1 MYKIPGYQYRAENKS
16 CSTMGAP
23 PTVLLLVILA
33 WTAHLNLGGNIVW
46 PSNGH
51 PMMGSASD
59 NTTMA
64 HTRKAIDETK
74 ISVDGVS
81 CTEIVCLFREPN
93 HSRPEGWTADQF
105 LNAFCKC
112 KGEMEM
118 ERRKPEELK
127 CQGNSSWHNFVVE
140 MIVQNIGKLC
150 YRLQNS
156 WKYWRTEELFLP
168 LQIFNIL

>member
-1 MYKIPGYQYRAENKS
+1 MASSFGPQ
-16 CSTMGAP
+16 MG
-23 PTVLLLVILA
+23 TQWQWWGL
-33 WTAHLNLGGNIVW
+33 
-46 PSNGH
+46 
-51 PMMGSASD
+51 D
-59 NTTMA
+59 NHTMA
-64 HTRKAIDETK
+64 QTRKAIDETK
-74 ISVDGVS
+74 ISVDGVG
-81 CTEIVCLFREPN
+81 CTEIVCLFREPH
-93 HSRPEGWTADQF
+93 HSRPEGWTADKF

-156 WKYWRTEELFLP
+156 WKYWRTEELFCRYRFSTSYRINQILEESLHCTMVP
-168 LQIFNIL
+168 LLTRMLL

>member
-1 MYKIPGYQYRAENKS
+1 
-16 CSTMGAP
+16 MGEP
-23 PTVLLLVILA
+23 PTALLLVILA
-33 WTAHLNLGGNIVW
+33 WTAHLNLGGNIVG

-59 NTTMA
+59 NLTMA
-64 HTRKAIDETK
+64 HTRNAIEVTELF
-74 ISVDGVS
+74 VYGVG
-81 CTEIVCLFREPN
+81 CTEIVCLFREPKQ
-93 HSRPEGWTADQF
+93 SRPEGWTVGKF